1 MQSKLLRRILLV
13 SLSSFLFATVSC
25 DKKGGC
31 TDPLAEN
38 FDPSAEVENGTCT
51 PQREKFLGVYLG
63 QASCLQP
70 PNGLYQSEVIAAN
83 DNLNDIFI
91 TNLAGRFNNPVR
103 ATVDRSA
110 ITIQTQDPDGIG
122 LYISGS
128 GTIVGNNL
136 NISFETIYGQENN
149 NCQYELNK

>member
-13 SLSSFLFATVSC
+13 SLSSFLFAAVSC

-38 FDPSAEVENGTCT
+38 FDPTAEEENGTCT
-51 PQREKFLGVYLG
+51 LQREKFLGVYFG
-63 QASCLQP
+63 QATCLQP
-70 PNGLYQSEVIAAN
+70 PNGLYQSEVLPAN
-83 DNLNDIFI
+83 NNLNDILI
-91 TNLAGRFNNPVR
+91 TNLAGRFINPVR

-122 LYISGS
+122 LYITGS

-136 NISFETIYGQENN
+136 NIFFQTIYGQVNN

>member
-1 MQSKLLRRILLV
+1 MQSILLRRILLF
-13 SLSSFLFATVSC
+13 SLSFFVFAAVSC

-51 PQREKFLGVYLG
+51 LQREKFLGVYLG

-83 DNLNDIFI
+83 DNLNDILI

-110 ITIQTQDPDGIG
+110 VTIQTQDPDANGF
-122 LYISGS
+122 YISGS
-128 GTIVGNNL
+128 GTIIGNNL
-136 NISFETIYGQENN
+136 NISFQTIYGQENN

>member
-128 GTIVGNNL
+128 GTIIGNNL
-136 NISFETIYGQENN
+136 IISFQTIYGQENN
-149 NCQYELNK
+149 NCQFELNK